1 MFIKEEYAK
10 TTLNDWLQEFL
21 ENQDKRSRLSDII
34 LAEKYQKDLF
44 EKNKFDSCLDDLF
57 YSIKQRKPLYQTWT
71 QEINGKKRYLSIP
84 NKPLKELINDY
95 ILYFIKKKEVHE
107 TCHGG
112 EKGWSVKRSLETHL
126 PCLSALS
133 FDLKSAFENIPF
145 KIVYDFFYGLLP
157 EYISYSDKEE
167 ISRFFS
173 LLSTVRYIDKRGLPQ
188 GSPISV
194 FMFNRCLY
202 NLDKE
207 LTQKSNERY
216 LRYSRWVD
224 DFTISSKS
232 NKGIEYFLGVIELT
246 NRYFEVCNEKIYF
259 QNGDNIYL
267 LGHKINDNLISKNTK
282 EDKLKNK
289 NPPINFND
297 YFGENKKYESW

>member
-1 MFIKEEYAK
+1 VIS
-10 TTLNDWLQEFL
+10 LQEFL

-71 QEINGKKRYLSIP
+71 QDINGKKRCLSVP

-112 EKGWSVKRSLETHL
+112 EKEWSVKRSLETHL

-173 LLSTVRYIDKRGLPQ
+173 LLSTVRYINKRGLPQ

-194 FMFNRCLY
+194 FIFNRCLY

-207 LTQKSNERY
+207 LTQKSNERD

-224 DFTISSKS
+224 DFTISSKG
-232 NKGIEYFLGVIELT
+232 NKGIEYFLGAIELV
-246 NRYFEVCNEKIYF
+246 NRFFEISKEKIYF
-259 QNGDNIYL
+259 QNGNDIYL
-267 LGHKINDNLISKNTK
+267 LGHKINYSLILKNTK
-282 EDKLKNK
+282 EEKLRNK
-289 NPPINFND
+289 SLPINFNEW
-297 YFGENKKYESW
+297 FGENKIKNYELWN